1 MQIFDVDFALNLF
14 PLMFRYLQVTLTMS
28 VLALCLALVLAI
40 VISLIIQVGVKG
52 LCPIVTA
59 YVSFFRG
66 TPLIAQLFFL
76 YFGVVQLVP
85 ALKDLDAFTAA
96 VIGLSLNSS
105 AYMSETLRGAILSVD
120 KGQMEACLSV
130 GMTYLQAMRRI
141 ILPQA
146 ARIAIP
152 ALSNNF
158 VDIIKGS
165 ALAFTL
171 GVTELMATAQTEGAS
186 AYRFLE
192 SFTDVI
198 LMYWLITLVFGYLQ
212 HNLENRLNQAY

>member
-1 MQIFDVDFALNLF
+1 MQVFDVDFALNLL
-14 PLMFRYLQVTLTMS
+14 PLMFSYLRVTLTMS
-28 VLALCLALVLAI
+28 VLALFIALLLAVFITLIVRARVVILYPLAK
-40 VISLIIQVGVKG
+40 V
-52 LCPIVTA
+52 

-76 YFGVVQLVP
+76 YFGVVQLIP
-85 ALKDLDAFTAA
+85 ALKGLDAFAAA
-96 VIGLSLNSS
+96 VIGLSLNAS

-130 GMTYLQAMRRI
+130 GMTYLQAMRRV

-146 ARIAIP
+146 ARVAIP
-152 ALSNNF
+152 TLSNNF

-171 GVTELMATAQTEGAS
+171 GVTELMATAQMEGAAS
-186 AYRFLE
+186 YRFLE
-192 SFTDVI
+192 AFTDVI
-198 LMYWLITLVFGYLQ
+198 IMYWLITVAFGRIQ
-212 HNLENRLNQAY
+212 KKLEQKMSQAY